1 MKITIAAVGKMRSRP
16 EKLLWDNYLRRINW
30 PLTLYEVE
38 ERKPLDTKQLIVRE
52 GELLLK
58 AVLPGALI
66 VAVDKSGKTFSS
78 PSLARLFQEWIS
90 DNRKY
95 ITFIIGGAEGLHNTI
110 LKQADLILS
119 MGTLTW
125 PHLLARCML
134 LEQIYRSQ
142 CILTNHPYHR

>member
-1 MKITIAAVGKMRSRP
+1 MNITIAAVGKMRSRP
-16 EKLLWDNYLRRINW
+16 ERLLWDKYLRRINW

-38 ERKPLDTKQLIVRE
+38 ERNRLNTKQLIARE

-58 AVLPGALI
+58 GAIPGAFIIAL
-66 VAVDKSGKTFSS
+66 DKSGKNLSS
-78 PSLARLFQEWIS
+78 PSLARLFQEWIA

-95 ITFIIGGAEGLHNTI
+95 ITFIIGGAEGLNNKI
-110 LKQADLILS
+110 LDQADLIMS

>member
-16 EKLLWDNYLRRINW
+16 EKLLWDNYLRRISW

-38 ERKPLDTKQLIVRE
+38 ERKPVNTKQLIVKE

>member
-16 EKLLWDNYLRRINW
+16 EKLLWDNYLRRISW

-38 ERKPLDTKQLIVRE
+38 ERKPLNTKQLIVKE

>member
-1 MKITIAAVGKMRSRP
+1 MNITIAAVGKMRSRP

-38 ERKPLDTKQLIVRE
+38 ERKPLDTKQLIVSE

-58 AVLPGALI
+58 AVLPGAFV
-66 VAVDKSGKTFSS
+66 VAVDKSGKTFTS
-78 PSLARLFQEWIS
+78 PSFARLFQEWIS

-95 ITFIIGGAEGLHNTI
+95 ITFIIGGADGLNKTI
-110 LKQADLILS
+110 LNQADLIMS
-119 MGTLTW
+119 MGNLTW

-142 CILTNHPYHR
+142 CILANHPYHR